1 MKNLYFIFLF
11 SAISMKIFA
20 IDAPS
25 ITLPSNGATNQNLT
39 LSLDWTDITGNE
51 GYIYQLDTVSD
62 FSSSYM
68 MQDTTSTNVS
78 YVNISNLYF
87 GTTYYWRV
95 LTLSS
100 SGNSV
105 WSASWSFTTYYT
117 VNNLYPTNG
126 ATNINITMNIDW
138 SDITGNNG
146 YIWQMDTTPNFN
158 SSLFTQG
165 TTATNNSFE
174 NQFNLLFGTT
184 FYWRVCAKSVIDT
197 SDWSETWSFTTRSTV
212 NNTYPTNGVTNMF
225 LSLYID
231 WSDITGNSG
240 YIWQMDTTPNFNSS
254 LFTQG
259 TTSTN
264 SSFENQSNLLFGTT
278 YYWHACA
285 KSVSDT
291 SDWSETWSFTTRST
305 VNNTSPSD
313 GAIDQDTTLNLDW
326 TDFTGNDG
334 YIYQID
340 TSQNFNSSLLQQG
353 ATIQNNSF
361 VGISGLLY
369 GTIYYWH
376 ACVKSINDTSDWSNT
391 TYFKTSYQLTNAPD
405 LISPVDC
412 SIGISYVSTDLEWS
426 SIPEATAYQYQYSQ
440 DSTFNSGI
448 YNGTTGSLTETINN
462 LNQTTTYFWRVR
474 GQNSSG
480 YSPWSTIWKFTTD
493 NNVGI
498 SDLSDISSIKIFPN
512 PISNILTIIGKGII
526 TVEITN
532 YNGQIIDS
540 KIVKNNMYSFDL
552 SNISSGIY
560 LIKVATDK
568 NIIYKKVIK
577 K

>member
-184 FYWRVCAKSVIDT
+184 FYWRVCAKSVI
-197 SDWSETWSFTTRSTV
+197 
-212 NNTYPTNGVTNMF
+212 
-225 LSLYID
+225 
-231 WSDITGNSG
+231 
-240 YIWQMDTTPNFNSS
+240 
-254 LFTQG
+254 
-259 TTSTN
+259 
-264 SSFENQSNLLFGTT
+264 
-278 YYWHACA
+278 
-285 KSVSDT
+285 DT